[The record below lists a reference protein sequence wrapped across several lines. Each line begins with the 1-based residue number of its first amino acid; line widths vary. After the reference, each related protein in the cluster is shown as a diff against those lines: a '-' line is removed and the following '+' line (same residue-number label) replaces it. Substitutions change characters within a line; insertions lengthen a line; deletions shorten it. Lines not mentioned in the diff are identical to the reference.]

1 MMSEDF
7 EMMKNLCQKNR
18 VLHYL
23 RTLDKYYSQR
33 KILTIDLLEEKLKNL
48 SFLRIIG
55 EKLLIRTNKSFLNKE
70 KMLQYD

>member
-33 KILTIDLLEEKLKNL
+33 KMLTINLLEKVKKFEFPKDNW
-48 SFLRIIG
+48 
-55 EKLLIRTNKSFLNKE
+55 
-70 KMLQYD
+70 